1 MAAEEKEMSFLD
13 HLEELRWHLIR
24 SLFAIIVFS
33 ILAFLGK
40 RFIFH
45 DVILAPA
52 RSDFW
57 TYKMFCKLGD
67 LLHIKS
73 ICIQELPFIIQSRQM
88 AGQFNMHL
96 TSSFVIGL
104 ILAFPYAFWEFWRFV
119 SPGLYKKERG
129 IARWSI
135 IYVSGLFFLG
145 ILFGYFILTP
155 MSINF
160 LSNYQIDPSIRNE
173 FDIISYISTVTMLVL
188 ACGLIFQL
196 PIIVYFLTKVGLITP
211 KFMKTYRRHAIIVIL
226 VVAAI
231 VTPPD
236 VFTQILVALPLIAL
250 YEVSIFISKM
260 VVRNKVNDAI

>member
-1 MAAEEKEMSFLD
+1 MAVEKEMSFLD

-24 SLFAIIVFS
+24 SLVAILVFAVM
-33 ILAFLGK
+33 AFMGK

-45 DVILAPA
+45 DVILGPS

-57 TYKMFCKLGD
+57 TYRMFCKIGD
-67 LLHIKS
+67 YFHIKS

-88 AGQFNMHL
+88 SGQFNMHL

-119 SPGLYKKERG
+119 SPGLYDKEKG
-129 IARWSI
+129 NAQWSI
-135 IYVSGLFFLG
+135 FYVSALFFTG
-145 ILFGYFILTP
+145 ILFGYYVLTP
-155 MSINF
+155 VSINF
-160 LSNYQIDPSIRNE
+160 LANYQIDPSIRNE

-188 ACGLIFQL
+188 ATGLVFQL
-196 PIIVYFLTKVGLITP
+196 PIIVYFLSKVGLVTP
-211 KFMKTYRRHAIIVIL
+211 MFMKQYRRHAIIVIL

-236 VFTQILVALPLIAL
+236 VFTQILVAVPLISL
-250 YEVSIFISKM
+250 YEVSILISR
-260 VVRNKVNDAI
+260 VVYNRQQKNSI